1 MWVRLTTEIGAQ
13 RWETLRLFAT
23 YVSATLFAYF
33 SRIFWPIPV
42 TPHAVSVVLKATR
55 NRASE
60 LWRNLAAWPDELS

>member
-1 MWVRLTTEIGAQ
+1 M
-13 RWETLRLFAT
+13 FAT

-60 LWRNLAAWPDELS
+60 LWRDLTA